1 MCVGVNREEK
11 MIEKEKEKRLGREGL
26 REKERGRAER

>member
-11 MIEKEKEKRLGREGL
+11 MIEKEKRLGREGL
-26 REKERGRAER
+26 REKERGRAEC

>member
-11 MIEKEKEKRLGREGL
+11 MIEKEKRLGREGL